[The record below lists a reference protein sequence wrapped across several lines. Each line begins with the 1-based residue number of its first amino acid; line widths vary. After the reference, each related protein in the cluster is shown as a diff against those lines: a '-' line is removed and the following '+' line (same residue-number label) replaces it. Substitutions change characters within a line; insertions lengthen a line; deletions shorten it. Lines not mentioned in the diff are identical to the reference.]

1 LADGASG
8 SSTGRRAG
16 QDPDGTARPNVL
28 VLSASRK
35 VLLVRAFREAVAATG
50 TGRVIAADLN
60 PLSAALYEADACRLV
75 PRSDDPGFVDALL
88 ELCERDGVG
97 LVIPTRDEELPILA
111 AARDRFAAAGT
122 LVLVSGPGAVDAC
135 RDKRR
140 FGAAVAAAGLETP
153 AELDATADPASM
165 PLPAFV
171 KPRFGKGGRGA
182 VAVDTLDDLRAA
194 LAAIDGDAVIQELVR
209 APEFTV
215 DAFLELDGTP
225 ISCVPRERVQVV
237 AGESVVSR
245 TVDDPALVDATL
257 RLCGS
262 IGLIG
267 HLTVQAFRSPER
279 IAFIEINPRYGG
291 AANLGFAAG
300 APTPAFAVAIA
311 RGERVTPR
319 VGEYERGLVMLR
331 HAEDRFVRQADLVT
345 A

>member
-1 LADGASG
+1 LADAAVG
-8 SSTGRRAG
+8 SARGDRAR
-16 QDPDGTARPNVL
+16 RPNVL

-35 VLLVRAFREAVAATG
+35 VLLVRAFREAIAATG
-50 TGRVIAADLN
+50 TGRVLAADLN
-60 PLSAALYEADACRLV
+60 PLSAALYEADAARLV

-88 ELCERDGVG
+88 ALCERDGVG

-122 LVLVSGPGAVDAC
+122 LVLVSSREAVDAC

-153 AELDATADPASM
+153 AEHDANGNLAAI

-182 VAVDTLDDLRAA
+182 VAVATFEDLRAA
-194 LAAIDGDAVIQELVR
+194 VDAIDGDAVIQELVR
-209 APEFTV
+209 TPEYTV
-215 DAFLELDGTP
+215 DAFLDLDGTP

-245 TVDDPALVDATL
+245 TVDDPGLVDATL
-257 RLCGS
+257 RLCRS
-262 IGLIG
+262 IGLVG
-267 HLTVQAFRSPER
+267 HLTVQAFRSPDR

-300 APTPAFAVAIA
+300 APTPAFALALA

-319 VGEYERGLVMLR
+319 IGEYERGLVMLR
-331 HAEDRFVRQADLVT
+331 HAEDRFVRDADLVT